1 MVTSAGCWGPDG
13 KGAYV
18 LDGTFFVEVWGVGDG
33 VRAERGQEFTR
44 CLRLWRCRPSKR
56 PAATA
61 APHSIAPVQPDVVAS
76 GTIQRP
82 ARSQPA

>member
-1 MVTSAGCWGPDG
+1 MRSAGCWGPDG

-18 LDGTFFVEVWGVGDG
+18 LDGTVFVEVWGVGDG

-44 CLRLWRCRPSKR
+44 RLRLRRCRPSKR

-61 APHSIAPVQPDVVAS
+61 APNSIAPVQPDVIAS
-76 GTIQRP
+76 CAIQRP
-82 ARSQPA
+82 AWRQPA

>member
-1 MVTSAGCWGPDG
+1 MMSAGCWGPDG

-18 LDGTFFVEVWGVGDG
+18 LDGTVFVEVWGVGDG

-61 APHSIAPVQPDVVAS
+61 APNSIAPVQPDVVAS